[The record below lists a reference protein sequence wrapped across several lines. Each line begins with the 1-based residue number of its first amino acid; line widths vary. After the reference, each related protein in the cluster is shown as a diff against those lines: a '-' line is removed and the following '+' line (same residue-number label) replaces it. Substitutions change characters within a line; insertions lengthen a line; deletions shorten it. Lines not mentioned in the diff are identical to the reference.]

1 MEPVVD
7 IIILSNTANVKYY
20 CLLEKCINSLKDSN
34 DIKPNIIVVESNT
47 KLRDKKFKEMLKI
60 NTLIFPDQDF
70 NYNKFVNIGLEEC
83 KNEAILITNNDVFYE
98 KDTLKILYKH
108 LETYDSVSPWDNNIT
123 PKLHSER
130 GIYEGYKIRY
140 NVAGYSILTTR
151 STLNTIGNFDEKFS
165 FWYAD
170 DDYAMSL
177 KANKLRHALIG
188 SASVFHAVEQSH
200 GLFNEEERIKQTTGA
215 KKIFEE
221 KWK

>member
-1 MEPVVD
+1 MFSILGTIVSSV
-7 IIILSNTANVKYY
+7 ILINGAQGGVILS
-20 CLLEKCINSLKDSN
+20 
-34 DIKPNIIVVESNT
+34 
-47 KLRDKKFKEMLKI
+47 
-60 NTLIFPDQDF
+60 
-70 NYNKFVNIGLEEC
+70 GG
-83 KNEAILITNNDVFYE
+83 
-98 KDTLKILYKH
+98 
-108 LETYDSVSPWDNNIT
+108 IT